1 MSKEKK
7 KSEKTSE
14 QSSFNSVISGRIR
27 RTNIWTWNLPK
38 KMTQSTRTTFR
49 LTAYNLILAQ
59 VYSECWHLRVVRNPE
74 SAAYSRDFSDTVFTR
89 HEEVGTLPQTALYI
103 ALSIISH
110 SIHGNGSTAGGTV
123 WTAKLWKDMKQK
135 ERSQAKI
142 NGIVCCWWLR
152 AENRVENMWWCVDG
166 ETRA

>member
-1 MSKEKK
+1 MNLKSTKK
-7 KSEKTSE
+7 KKKKDGVHA
-14 QSSFNSVISGRIR
+14 N
-27 RTNIWTWNLPK
+27 NI
-38 KMTQSTRTTFR
+38 Q
-49 LTAYNLILAQ
+49 TAYNLILAQ

-110 SIHGNGSTAGGTV
+110 SIHGNGSTAGGGGGAV

-135 ERSQAKI
+135 EGSRAKI
-142 NGIVCCWWLR
+142 NGIVCCWRLR
-152 AENRVENMWWCVDG
+152 AENSVENVVVCRQGNRSINDWS
-166 ETRA
+166 